1 MTLRTSTEL
10 LSDMVEEAVRYCGR
24 KDSSHKLTYDCQEEL
39 LFVKADAKLIIQVIV
54 NLLDNA
60 MKYTQPG
67 SSIEVTTCQRED
79 MAEVAVADNGPGISQ
94 EDKNKIFDKFYCG
107 AAKIA
112 DSRRSLGLG
121 LFLCKSIVEA
131 HGGTICVE
139 DNQPHGCVFRFT
151 IPKEEVI
158 LHE

>member
-1 MTLRTSTEL
+1 
-10 LSDMVEEAVRYCGR
+10 
-24 KDSSHKLTYDCQEEL
+24 
-39 LFVKADAKLIIQVIV
+39 
-54 NLLDNA
+54 
-60 MKYTQPG
+60 MKYTQSDSEIIITAG
-67 SSIEVTTCQRED
+67 WKDS
-79 MAEVAVADNGPGISQ
+79 MAEISVADNGPGILE

-107 AAKIA
+107 ANKIA

-139 DNQPHGCVFRFT
+139 DYTPKGAVFCFT
-151 IPKEEVI
+151 LPREELI